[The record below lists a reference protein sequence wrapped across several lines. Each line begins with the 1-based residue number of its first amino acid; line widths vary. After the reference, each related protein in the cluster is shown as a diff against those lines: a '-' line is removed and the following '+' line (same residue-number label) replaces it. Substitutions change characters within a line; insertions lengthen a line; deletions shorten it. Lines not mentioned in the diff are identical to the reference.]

1 MIMNKEI
8 QMPSEALKNYLDTI
22 TDPNGTVVAS
32 PKQIKEALQQYD
44 DEYLAEQ
51 QDRYGCLPEDLDYY
65 INDSGMML
73 NKEDAI
79 GATMV
84 AASIL
89 SDAQEMIE
97 QGRAKQA
104 IQFINRAKYVLNVN
118 RRALRAKEANNE

>member
-8 QMPSEALKNYLDTI
+8 QMPSEALQNYLDQI
-22 TDPNGTVVAS
+22 TDPNGQVVAS
-32 PKQIKEALQQYD
+32 PKQIKEAIQQYD

-51 QDRYGCLPEDLDYY
+51 QNRYGCLPEDLDYY

-104 IQFINRAKYVLNVN
+104 IQFINRAKYVMSVN
-118 RRALRAKEANNE
+118 RRALSEKEANNE

>member
-1 MIMNKEI
+1 
-8 QMPSEALKNYLDTI
+8 MPSEALKNYLDAI
-22 TDPNGTVVAS
+22 TDPNGQVVAS
-32 PKQIKEALQQYD
+32 PKQIKEAIQQYD
-44 DEYLAEQ
+44 DEYLVEQ
-51 QDRYGCLPEDLDYY
+51 QDRYGCMPEDLDYY

-73 NKEDAI
+73 SKEDAI

-104 IQFINRAKYVLNVN
+104 IQFINRAKYVLSVN
-118 RRALRAKEANNE
+118 RRALRQKEANNG

>member
-8 QMPSEALKNYLDTI
+8 EMPSEALQNYLDQI
-22 TDPNGTVVAS
+22 TDPNGKVVAS
-32 PKQIKEALQQYD
+32 PKQIKEAIQQYD
-44 DEYLAEQ
+44 DEYLVEQ
-51 QDRYGCLPEDLDYY
+51 QNRYGCLPEDLDYY

-104 IQFINRAKYVLNVN
+104 IQFINRAKYVMSVN
-118 RRALRAKEANNE
+118 RRALRAKEANNG

>member
-1 MIMNKEI
+1 MKKETN
-8 QMPSEALKNYLDTI
+8 MPSEALKNYLDQI
-22 TDPNGTVVAS
+22 TDPNGAVVAS
-32 PKQIKEALQQYD
+32 PKQIKDAIKQYD
-44 DEYLAEQ
+44 DEYLVEQ
-51 QDRYGCLPEDLDYY
+51 QNRYGCLPEDLDYY

-97 QGRAKQA
+97 QGRNKQA
-104 IQFINRAKYVLNVN
+104 IQFINRAKYVLSVN
-118 RRALRAKEANNE
+118 RRALRHKEANNG

>member
-8 QMPSEALKNYLDTI
+8 QMPSEALQNYLDQI
-22 TDPNGTVVAS
+22 TDPNGQVVAS
-32 PKQIKEALQQYD
+32 PKQIKEAIQQYD

-104 IQFINRAKYVLNVN
+104 IQFINRAKYVLSVN
-118 RRALRAKEANNE
+118 RRALREKESNNG

>member
-1 MIMNKEI
+1 
-8 QMPSEALKNYLDTI
+8 MPSEALKNYLDKI
-22 TDPNGTVVAS
+22 TDPNGTVIAS
-32 PKQIKEALQQYD
+32 PKQIAEALDQYD
-44 DEYLAEQ
+44 NEYLAEQ
-51 QDRYGCLPEDLDYY
+51 QDRYGCLPEDLEYY

-79 GATMV
+79 GATIM

-104 IQFINRAKYVLNVN
+104 IQFINRAKYVLSVN
-118 RRALRAKEANNE
+118 RRALRAKEQDNG

>member
-1 MIMNKEI
+1 MNKEI

-22 TDPNGTVVAS
+22 TDPNGAVVAS
-32 PKQIKEALQQYD
+32 PKQIKEAIQQYD

-51 QDRYGCLPEDLDYY
+51 QNRYGCMPEDLNYY

-73 NKEDAI
+73 DKEDAI
-79 GATMV
+79 GATLM

-104 IQFINRAKYVLNVN
+104 IQFINRAKYVLSVN
-118 RRALRAKEANNE
+118 RRALREKEANNE

>member
-1 MIMNKEI
+1 
-8 QMPSEALKNYLDTI
+8 MPSEALKNYLDNI
-22 TDPNGTVVAS
+22 TDPNGAVVAS
-32 PKQIKEALQQYD
+32 SQQIKEALEQYD
-44 DEYLAEQ
+44 NEYLAEQ
-51 QDRYGCLPEDLDYY
+51 QDRYGCMPEDLDYY

-89 SDAQEMIE
+89 SDAQEMID

-104 IQFINRAKYVLNVN
+104 KQFINRAKYVLSVN
-118 RRALRAKEANNE
+118 RRALRDKERDNG

>member
-1 MIMNKEI
+1 
-8 QMPSEALKNYLDTI
+8 MPSEALQNYLDQI
-22 TDPNGTVVAS
+22 TDPNGQVVAS
-32 PKQIKEALQQYD
+32 PKQIKEAIQQYD
-44 DEYLAEQ
+44 DEYLVEQ
-51 QDRYGCLPEDLDYY
+51 QNRYGCLPEDLDYY

-104 IQFINRAKYVLNVN
+104 IQFINRAKYVLSVN
-118 RRALRAKEANNE
+118 RRALRDKEANNE